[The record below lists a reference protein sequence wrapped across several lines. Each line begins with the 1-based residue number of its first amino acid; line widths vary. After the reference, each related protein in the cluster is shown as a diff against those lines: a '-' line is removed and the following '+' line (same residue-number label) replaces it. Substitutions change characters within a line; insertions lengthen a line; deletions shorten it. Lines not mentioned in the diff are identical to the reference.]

1 LNQSFN
7 YVETQIR
14 EEDGQLE
21 GDLPTPEG
29 INHSS
34 VTGGVITRRGVA
46 TSSERVNKYVRNQM
60 SKTFITP
67 EQAANVVKEY
77 ILPMF
82 ENDGKRLLKKK

>member
-1 LNQSFN
+1 
-7 YVETQIR
+7 
-14 EEDGQLE
+14 
-21 GDLPTPEG
+21 
-29 INHSS
+29 
-34 VTGGVITRRGVA
+34 
-46 TSSERVNKYVRNQM
+46 M